1 MKKIIYIA
9 LAAAALAAASC
20 AKNVDFFTDPLSDQG
35 VSLKFYSSEM
45 VTKATTEGLNN
56 ENLIKRID
64 YFFFPLNAEGG
75 VDDETEYVYKNT
87 LTPTDDGLAGSYST
101 VVEPGVL
108 SQIFPDGA
116 TQAMVFAIANYVDKY
131 GANNDMDN
139 PNTTLPEDA
148 KTWKALHDLEVGPTF
163 FYDDKDPDFLLRWPH
178 VLPTDDDNLF
188 FVMTGE
194 LVVDLMTTGSY
205 AVDAEV
211 PLKRLASKV
220 SVNFTYENCLEEKT
234 SGNIMW
240 VPQSTAGETRVFLS
254 NAIEHTTIGGPLTR
268 DYVADSWDTATK
280 PLGDGTRD
288 IFEYAYNFM
297 NDVPVVDNKKTAH
310 FYTYP
315 INAAEGDDNQ
325 PYLKLVLPWYGY
337 KYYGPDEDPE
347 YDPEDPNWV
356 LYKQKEV
363 YYKIVLPRETIKDP
377 NCIYEYSVNVNI
389 IGSDKEVKIIGE
401 EYVVKDWLSDQPI
414 GANVATGMYISL
426 EIPKDEYDMYT
437 DEIDIAF
444 VSSGTVEAYVKEIY
458 QLNYSSASGAT
469 RDYFMQNNVVTATAA
484 LRNAK
489 RVTVED
495 IEGWVSIPNETS
507 YLKINHEMDNR
518 MTISN
523 AKNNAFDMAPYIYV
537 VTLHLVEA
545 GTNTSFD
552 RTVTITQ
559 YPALYVRNM
568 YSAGYVYI
576 NGYTNDGRTI
586 TRNYRTYNNPC
597 YDDRGTNYDY
607 HLGNIAYAR
616 GSCEGT
622 ADNDNP
628 NNYIISASILPD
640 TPILPND
647 GKAILGDPR
656 NPEINNLTNLGLTAY
671 HPTSQTGTKATIAP
685 KFIVSSSYSALSS
698 PDFTVNKTTAE
709 KRCASYQEN
718 GYPAGRWRVPTAA
731 EIMFMAKL
739 SKYGFIPSLFN
750 FTDTSAGYWSANGK
764 VNGSGSGEPT
774 LDENDT
780 TSGGGLRCVY
790 DAWYWGEEP
799 YQENAT
805 TWLGFQD
812 K

>member
-45 VTKATTEGLNN
+45 VTKATTDGLNN

-163 FYDDKDPDFLLRWPH
+163 FYDDKDPDFQLRWPH

-268 DYVADSWDTATK
+268 DYVADSWSTATK
-280 PLGDGTRD
+280 PLGNGTRD

-297 NDVPVVDNKKTAH
+297 NDVPVVDGKKTAH

-315 INAAEGDDNQ
+315 INVAEGDDNQ

-377 NCIYEYSVNVNI
+377 NCIYEYSVKVNI

-401 EYVVKDWLSDQPI
+401 EYVVKNWLSGDPI
-414 GANVATGMYISL
+414 SANVATGRYISL
-426 EIPKDEYDMYT
+426 EIPKDEYDMYV
-437 DEIDIAF
+437 DEIDINF
-444 VSSGTVEAYVKEIY
+444 VSSGTVVPIIKEIY
-458 QLNYSSASGAT
+458 QMDLSGSNPVP
-469 RDYFMQNNVVTATAA
+469 RYFMQDDEVVATDA
-484 LRNAK
+484 LMTAK
-489 RVTVED
+489 RINAAA
-495 IEGWVSIPNETS
+495 IEGWVTIPAESS
-507 YLKINHEMDNR
+507 YLKINHALDNR
-518 MTISN
+518 LLIN
-523 AKNNAFDMAPYIYV
+523 GEKNTAFDMSPYVYV
-537 VTLHLVEA
+537 VTLHLEDEEDD
-545 GTNTSFD
+545 TFD

-559 YPALYVRNM
+559 YPSMYATSVKSNGVVFVNTWSYDNPAAGTGNNTHWAWNNRNTTTD
-568 YSAGYVYI
+568 SERRIGSIVDPDGV
-576 NGYTNDGRTI
+576 NGS
-586 TRNYRTYNNPC
+586 
-597 YDDRGTNYDY
+597 GTNNSQHSIIVHPTVLDEA
-607 HLGNIAYAR
+607 LDLVIGEAR
-616 GSCEGT
+616 EATGST
-622 ADNDNP
+622 LQ
-628 NNYIISASILPD
+628 Y
-640 TPILPND
+640 
-647 GKAILGDPR
+647 
-656 NPEINNLTNLGLTAY
+656 INNLTNY
-671 HPTSQTGTKATIAP
+671 KAGRGDDAAKKVVSPGFMIA
-685 KFIVSSSYSALSS
+685 SSYG
-698 PDFTVNKTTAE
+698 KTQPLDSFDRAKE
-709 KRCASYQEN
+709 RCATYQEN
-718 GYPAGRWRVPTAA
+718 GYPAGRWRVPTAG
-731 EIMFMAKL
+731 EIKFLIQL
-739 SKYGFIPSLFN
+739 SDAGFIPSLFN
-750 FTDTSAGYWSANGK
+750 ARYYQSDGSFYES
-764 VNGSGSGEPT
+764 SGS
-774 LDENDT
+774 
-780 TSGGGLRCVY
+780 TSNSIYVRCVY
-790 DAWYWGEEP
+790 DTWFWGEEP

-805 TWLGFQD
+805 SWLGFQTN
-812 K
+812 